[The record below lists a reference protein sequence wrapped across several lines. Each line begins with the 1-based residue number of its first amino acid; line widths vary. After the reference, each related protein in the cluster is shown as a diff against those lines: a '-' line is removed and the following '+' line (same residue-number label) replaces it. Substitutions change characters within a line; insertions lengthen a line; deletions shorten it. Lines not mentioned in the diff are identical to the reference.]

1 MYSNFH
7 APHNLHSY
15 VFMLAVVYERNYYLK
30 KEEISSCNDVLT
42 LQEIS
47 LATFRI
53 ELGLQ
58 SMCMSR
64 LHALY
69 FMLHTSYSMC
79 MYLR

>member
-1 MYSNFH
+1 MH
-7 APHNLHSY
+7 H
-15 VFMLAVVYERNYYLK
+15 VLAVVYERNYYLK
-30 KEEISSCNDVLT
+30 KEEISSCNDVLA

-53 ELGLQ
+53 ELGLH

>member
-15 VFMLAVVYERNYYLK
+15 VFMHHVLAVVYERK
-30 KEEISSCNDVLT
+30 KEEISSCNDVLA
-42 LQEIS
+42 LQEMS
-47 LATFRI
+47 LATFHI
-53 ELGLQ
+53 ELGLH
-58 SMCMSR
+58 SMCMSP